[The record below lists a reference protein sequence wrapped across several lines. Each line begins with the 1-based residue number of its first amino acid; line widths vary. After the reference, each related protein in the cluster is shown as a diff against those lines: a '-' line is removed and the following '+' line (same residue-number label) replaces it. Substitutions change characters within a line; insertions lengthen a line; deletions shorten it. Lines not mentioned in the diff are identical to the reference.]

1 MSIPL
6 GQPDR
11 SSVLLKWSWLGLII
25 GEGRTPYAIPR
36 EASGPGECG
45 LSLPSSRV
53 RTEYSVGDG
62 M

>member
-25 GEGRTPYAIPR
+25 GEGRTRSLEELADQESAGYHCLLP
-36 EASGPGECG
+36 ECG
-45 LSLPSSRV
+45 RSTP
-53 RTEYSVGDG
+53 
-62 M
+62 